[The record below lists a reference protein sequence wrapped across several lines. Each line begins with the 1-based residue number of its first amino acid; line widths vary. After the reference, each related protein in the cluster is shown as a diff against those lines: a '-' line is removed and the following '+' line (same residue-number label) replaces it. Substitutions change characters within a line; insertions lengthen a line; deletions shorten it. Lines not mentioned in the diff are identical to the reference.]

1 MSGMGYEII
10 GRASGDR
17 IRFQFGI
24 QEGQMNAVEKQSVSC
39 TRDLIFEVI
48 TFCIKATLYSFKWI

>member
-1 MSGMGYEII
+1 
-10 GRASGDR
+10 
-17 IRFQFGI
+17 
-24 QEGQMNAVEKQSVSC
+24 MNAVEKQSVSC